1 MVLPSLRADTFITC
15 GRTCMRIRKQRGVSW
30 GGQDPGRERESAE
43 EARELGVGSKLGRG
57 KSPSGGRV
65 WDRKRELQRG

>member
-1 MVLPSLRADTFITC
+1 MA
-15 GRTCMRIRKQRGVSW
+15 RTQEE
-30 GGQDPGRERESAE
+30 REREE